1 MNVDTC
7 ITRTGGKVYCRH
19 LLRESYRDAEGKS
32 QHRTVAN
39 ISGCSPREIAAIRLA
54 LRYKDDLVKMI
65 QASRRFRTR
74 QGGSVGA
81 VWTVYEVAR
90 RLGLEKALGP
100 SREGRL
106 AMWQV
111 LARVIDQGSR
121 LSAVRLAGSHCACEV
136 LGLGAFNE
144 DDLYANLDWL
154 AERQPKIEKRLWRER
169 KPRLDEAGLFLYD
182 VTSTYLEGTENELAA
197 FGYNR
202 DGKRGKKQ
210 IVIGLLT
217 TGEGE
222 PVSVEAFEGNTSDP
236 PCRRPV
242 AAGPKTFTPQIE
254 KVIERFGVKDV
265 TFVGDRGMIKS
276 GQIEA
281 LGHEA
286 FHYITAITKPQIE
299 ALLRE
304 GTFQMEL
311 FDQPLA
317 EVTTDKGVRYVLRRN
332 PTRAEEIATS
342 RREKLAALAKTLD
355 DRNTYLAQHRR
366 ANVEVALRGVR
377 EHAERLRIER
387 WASVSSESEARRLVL
402 EVNDEARAQEAKLDG
417 CYVIKTDLPADK
429 ADKEIVLDRY
439 RDLAL
444 VEMGFRTCKTAE
456 LEMRPVYV
464 RLASRTRGHVLV
476 VLLAYRIAR
485 ELTRCW
491 RHLDTTVQ
499 EGLNQLGQLCAN
511 ELVEK
516 DQTLCCEVP
525 EPRAP
530 LRELLD
536 AAHVRLPDAL
546 PAKGVTVSTKRKR
559 PERRKKT

>member
-1 MNVDTC
+1 MSMHSATMNVDTC
-7 ITRTGGKVYCRH
+7 ITKTGGKVYCRH
-19 LLRESYRDAEGKS
+19 LLRESYRDEAGKS

-39 ISGCSPREIAAIRLA
+39 ISRCSPKEIAAIRLA

-65 QASRRFRTR
+65 QANRRFRTR

-121 LSAVRLAGSHCACEV
+121 LSAVRLAGSQCACEV

-154 AERQPKIEKRLWRER
+154 AERQPTIEKRLWRER

-236 PCRRPV
+236 Q
-242 AAGPKTFTPQIE
+242 TFTPQIE
-254 KVIERFGVKDV
+254 KVLDRFAVKDV

-276 GQIEA
+276 AQIEA
-281 LGHEA
+281 LGHEG

-311 FDQPLA
+311 FDQPLV

-342 RREKLAALAKTLD
+342 RREKLAALVKTLD
-355 DRNTYLAQHRR
+355 ARNTYLAQHRR
-366 ANVEVALRGVR
+366 AKVEVALRGVR
-377 EHAERLRIER
+377 EHTERLRIER
-387 WASVSSESEARRLVL
+387 WASVSSDPGARRLVL
-402 EVNDEARAQEAKLDG
+402 EVNGEARAEEAKLDG

-429 ADKEIVLDRY
+429 ADKEIILDRY

-464 RLASRTRGHVLV
+464 RLASRTRGHVFV

-485 ELTRCW
+485 ELARCW
-491 RHLDTTVQ
+491 RRLDTTVQ
-499 EGLNQLGQLCAN
+499 EGLNQLAQLCAN

-516 DQTLCCEVP
+516 DQTLCCQVP

-546 PAKGVTVSTKRKR
+546 PAKGVTVSTKRKL